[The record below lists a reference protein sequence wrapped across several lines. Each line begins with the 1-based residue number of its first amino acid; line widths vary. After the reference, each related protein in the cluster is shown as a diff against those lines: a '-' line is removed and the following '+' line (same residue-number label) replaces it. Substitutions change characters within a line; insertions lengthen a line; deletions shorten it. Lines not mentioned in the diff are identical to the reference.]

1 MAISSKDVLMWLQQ
15 YISFC
20 TCRCL
25 KELLDGGADVTKVD
39 KDNNN
44 ILHIACIHGQLNTV
58 QFLLQSGL
66 ISPELRYH
74 MLTI

>member
-15 YISFC
+15 YSSIC
-20 TCRCL
+20 TRRCL

-44 ILHIACIHGQLNTV
+44 ILHIACIYGQLNTV

-66 ISPELRYH
+66 ISPELRY
-74 MLTI
+74 L

>member
-15 YISFC
+15 YISIC